1 MGENIFV
8 VFFFREDGYIGSVE
22 TERDGG
28 IPIYNVAAIGVLH
41 VSQGKREKKS
51 FTDWKVKG
59 VPTEVLARDHL
70 KRYGIEHYW
79 DLALSESIMEQGQD
93 D

>member
-1 MGENIFV
+1 MC
-8 VFFFREDGYIGSVE
+8 
-22 TERDGG
+22 
-28 IPIYNVAAIGVLH
+28 IYNVAVIGVL
-41 VSQGKREKKS
+41 SQGKREKKS
-51 FTDWKVKG
+51 FSDWKVKG